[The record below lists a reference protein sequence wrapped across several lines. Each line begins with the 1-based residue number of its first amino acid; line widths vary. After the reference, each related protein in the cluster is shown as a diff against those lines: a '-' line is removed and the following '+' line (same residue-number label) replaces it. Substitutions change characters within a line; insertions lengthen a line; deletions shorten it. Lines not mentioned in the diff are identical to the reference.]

1 MDKWLKASY
10 LSQITVPRTDD
21 DPADALISAA
31 LQSKSTIWPPFGP
44 SIVAEPPAVQIAY
57 SVAGMLPVY
66 HVKKMH
72 AVAPDGG
79 RISELS

>member
-1 MDKWLKASY
+1 MDTWLKASY
-10 LSQITVPRTDD
+10 MSQITVPRTDD
-21 DPADALISAA
+21 DPADALIFAA
-31 LQSKSTIWPPFGP
+31 LQSKSTILPPFGP
-44 SIVAEPPAVQIAY
+44 YTIVAEPPAVQIAY

-79 RISELS
+79 RIS